1 MKKAL
6 GLIETMG
13 LTASITAADAAVK
26 SANVVLLGREN
37 TRGAGLT
44 SIKFEGDVGAVKAAV
59 DAGAQAASAVGQVVS
74 AHVIPRPDDG
84 IDNICIYNDRMI
96 GGTSV
101 VKQTTK
107 VENKETEK
115 VAEKVEP
122 EKVIELSTVKAEK
135 KDVKKA
141 VEKKDIK
148 KVTEKPTK
156 NEKSAKS
163 KKQVKKNSIKKVNSK
178 SSKK

>member
-59 DAGAQAASAVGQVVS
+59 DAGVMAASAVGEVVS
-74 AHVIPRPDDG
+74 AHVIPRPDDA
-84 IDNICIYNDRMI
+84 IDNICVFNERMI
-96 GGTSV
+96 NGTSKAKPSPKA
-101 VKQTTK
+101 VKQAPAK
-107 VENKETEK
+107 AAKKPVNK
-115 VAEKVEP
+115 
-122 EKVIELSTVKAEK
+122 
-135 KDVKKA
+135 
-141 VEKKDIK
+141 
-148 KVTEKPTK
+148 
-156 NEKSAKS
+156 KSSAPV
-163 KKQVKKNSIKKVNSK
+163 KKQVKKSPSRKTNTK
-178 SSKK
+178 SSKSKGKK

>member
-44 SIKFEGDVGAVKAAV
+44 SIKFEGDVGAIKAAV
-59 DAGAQAASAVGQVVS
+59 DAGVMAASAVGEVVS

-84 IDNICIYNDRMI
+84 IDNICVHNERMI
-96 GGTSV
+96 GDIKT
-101 VKQTTK
+101 
-107 VENKETEK
+107 
-115 VAEKVEP
+115 P
-122 EKVIELSTVKAEK
+122 K
-135 KDVKKA
+135 KPIKKA
-141 VEKKDIK
+141 TPALI
-148 KVTEKPTK
+148 
-156 NEKSAKS
+156 
-163 KKQVKKNSIKKVNSK
+163 KKQVKKSSSKKTAAK
-178 SSKK
+178 SSKSKGKK

>member
-59 DAGAQAASAVGQVVS
+59 DAGVMAASAVGEVVS
-74 AHVIPRPDDG
+74 AHVIPRPDDA
-84 IDNICIYNDRMI
+84 IDNICIFNERMI
-96 GGTSV
+96 NGASK
-101 VKQTTK
+101 VK
-107 VENKETEK
+107 
-115 VAEKVEP
+115 P
-122 EKVIELSTVKAEK
+122 
-135 KDVKKA
+135 
-141 VEKKDIK
+141 
-148 KVTEKPTK
+148 
-156 NEKSAKS
+156 KSNKS
-163 KKQVKKNSIKKVNSK
+163 KDKK
-178 SSKK
+178 

>member
-96 GGTSV
+96 GGTSAA
-101 VKQTTK
+101 KQTTK

-135 KDVKKA
+135 KDT
-141 VEKKDIK
+141 K

-156 NEKSAKS
+156 NEKSAKA
-163 KKQVKKNSIKKVNSK
+163 KKQVKKSSTKKVNFK